1 MIQAAIHGF
10 ILALGLIL
18 PLGVQNL
25 FIFNQGAAQRK
36 FKNAMPAVITASICD
51 TILIC
56 LAVLGVSVIL
66 LKITVLKTILLLG
79 GVCFLLYMGLVM
91 WKSKPS
97 RGEEDQQSFTV
108 KKQIVFA
115 MSVSL
120 LNPHAIL
127 DTIGVIG
134 TNSLLYSGTGKII
147 FTIVC
152 VAVSW
157 IWFLAL
163 AIIGKLIGKVDK
175 QGNFLVLLNKISAV
189 IMWGMAVMMLVSVF

>member
-1 MIQAAIHGF
+1 MIQAGIHGF

-25 FIFNQGAAQRK
+25 FIFNQGAVQQK
-36 FKNAMPAVITASICD
+36 FKKAMPAVITASLCD

-66 LKITVLKTILLLG
+66 LKVTILKTILLVG
-79 GVCFLLYMGLVM
+79 GVCFLIYMGYVM

-97 RGEEDQQSFTV
+97 QGEEPQKTFTAR
-108 KKQIVFA
+108 KQIIFA

-120 LNPHAIL
+120 LNPHAIM

-134 TNSLLYSGTGKII
+134 TNSLLYSGTEKTV
-147 FTIVC
+147 FTILC
-152 VAVSW
+152 VIVSW
-157 IWFLAL
+157 IWFIAL
-163 AIIGKLIGKVDK
+163 AILGKIIGKVDK
-175 QGNFLVLLNKISAV
+175 QGNMLVLLNKISAV
-189 IMWGMAVMMLVSVF
+189 IMWGMALMMVLSVF